1 LNVWSAKG
9 KRPEQKSQLN
19 AGAFMVG
26 CVRSIQSNLGSIMA
40 AKLRLTFVKTRSA
53 IKIRILFLSWD
64 SPAKEN
70 RQSEKLNYQAGLV
83 HSARTINFP
92 PLYSLTFALA

>member
-1 LNVWSAKG
+1 
-9 KRPEQKSQLN
+9 
-19 AGAFMVG
+19 
-26 CVRSIQSNLGSIMA
+26 MA
-40 AKLRLTFVKTRSA
+40 ALPQEISVKIRSA
-53 IKIRILFLSWD
+53 TRIRILFLYWD